1 MLLSAAVK
9 RLTALSKG
17 VDSVAA
23 DISNVADVKK
33 AIQAT
38 VDRFGGIDVLVNNA
52 GIQTFGDPVTTTEE
66 VWDKTMNV
74 NLKGHWLMS
83 KYSIPE
89 MLKRGKGSI
98 VNVSSVQ
105 GLASQKNVV
114 AYSTS
119 KHAMIGLTRS
129 MAVDMASRNV
139 RVNCVC
145 PGTVNTPMIQS
156 IIELDTDPD
165 KLKKILDKMHPL
177 GRIAQP
183 SEIGEVIAFLASDR
197 ASFMTGSIVVVDGG
211 LSCLSPVHR
220 NKKGDQLNLSP
231 TELGVVTGFLLV
243 LLAAV
248 MNGAYAIP
256 MRFMSRW
263 KWENIWLSVDGV
275 EPVGDSRRDD
285 VGCRASSDRCF
296 PTNIVS
302 IFLRM
307 GLMGL
312 LWGAG
317 VLLLGMSFPLV
328 GVAVGAAVG
337 LGCAAA
343 MGTLLPILYTGS
355 SMLRHRQVYWL
366 RWVFSWC

>member
-1 MLLSAAVK
+1 VEWSGEAASAAVK
-9 RLTALSKG
+9 SLTALSKG
-17 VDSVAA
+17 VDSVTA
-23 DISNVADVKK
+23 DISSVADVEK
-33 AIQAT
+33 AVQAT

-83 KYSIPE
+83 KYAIPE

-145 PGTVNTPMIQS
+145 PGTVNTPMIHG
-156 IIELDTDPD
+156 IIELDANPD
-165 KLKKILDKMHPL
+165 KLKRILDKMHPL

-211 LSCLSPVHR
+211 LIVPLAGSP
-220 NKKGDQLNLSP
+220 
-231 TELGVVTGFLLV
+231 E
-243 LLAAV
+243 
-248 MNGAYAIP
+248 
-256 MRFMSRW
+256 
-263 KWENIWLSVDGV
+263 
-275 EPVGDSRRDD
+275 
-285 VGCRASSDRCF
+285 
-296 PTNIVS
+296 
-302 IFLRM
+302 
-307 GLMGL
+307 
-312 LWGAG
+312 
-317 VLLLGMSFPLV
+317 
-328 GVAVGAAVG
+328 
-337 LGCAAA
+337 
-343 MGTLLPILYTGS
+343 
-355 SMLRHRQVYWL
+355 
-366 RWVFSWC
+366 

>member
-1 MLLSAAVK
+1 MDLSNKVAIVTGGAKGIGLASAECMLRLGAEVMIVDWSGDAASAAVK
-9 RLTALSKG
+9 NLIALSKG
-17 VDSVAA
+17 VDFIVA
-23 DISNVADVKK
+23 DISRAADAEK

-66 VWDKTMNV
+66 VWDRTMNV

-83 KYSIPE
+83 KNAIPE

-156 IIELDTDPD
+156 TIELDTDPE
-165 KLKKILDKMHPL
+165 KLRRILDNMHPL

-183 SEIGEVIAFLASDR
+183 SEIGEMIAFLAGDR

-211 LSCLSPVHR
+211 LSVPLAGSP
-220 NKKGDQLNLSP
+220 
-231 TELGVVTGFLLV
+231 E
-243 LLAAV
+243 
-248 MNGAYAIP
+248 
-256 MRFMSRW
+256 
-263 KWENIWLSVDGV
+263 
-275 EPVGDSRRDD
+275 
-285 VGCRASSDRCF
+285 
-296 PTNIVS
+296 
-302 IFLRM
+302 
-307 GLMGL
+307 
-312 LWGAG
+312 
-317 VLLLGMSFPLV
+317 
-328 GVAVGAAVG
+328 
-337 LGCAAA
+337 
-343 MGTLLPILYTGS
+343 
-355 SMLRHRQVYWL
+355 
-366 RWVFSWC
+366 

>member
-1 MLLSAAVK
+1 MDLSNKIAIVTGGAKGIGLASAECMLRQGAEVMIVDWNGDAASAAVK
-9 RLTALSKG
+9 SLTALSKG
-17 VDSVAA
+17 VDSVTA
-23 DISNVADVKK
+23 DISSVADVEK
-33 AIQAT
+33 AIQTT

-52 GIQTFGDPVTTTEE
+52 GIQTFGDPVTTTEA

-83 KYSIPE
+83 KYAIPE

-145 PGTVNTPMIQS
+145 PGTVDTPMIQG

-165 KLKKILDKMHPL
+165 KLKRILDKMHPL

-211 LSCLSPVHR
+211 LIVPLAGSP
-220 NKKGDQLNLSP
+220 
-231 TELGVVTGFLLV
+231 E
-243 LLAAV
+243 
-248 MNGAYAIP
+248 
-256 MRFMSRW
+256 
-263 KWENIWLSVDGV
+263 
-275 EPVGDSRRDD
+275 
-285 VGCRASSDRCF
+285 
-296 PTNIVS
+296 
-302 IFLRM
+302 
-307 GLMGL
+307 
-312 LWGAG
+312 
-317 VLLLGMSFPLV
+317 
-328 GVAVGAAVG
+328 
-337 LGCAAA
+337 
-343 MGTLLPILYTGS
+343 
-355 SMLRHRQVYWL
+355 
-366 RWVFSWC
+366 

>member
-1 MLLSAAVK
+1 MDLSNKVAIVTGGAKGIGLASAECMLRQGAQVMIVDWGRDAAYAAVES
-9 RLTALSKG
+9 LTTLSKSI
-17 VDSVAA
+17 DSVVA
-23 DISNVADVKK
+23 DISKAADVEK
-33 AIQAT
+33 AIKAT
-38 VDRFGGIDVLVNNA
+38 VDRFGGVDVLVNNA

-83 KYSIPE
+83 KYAIPE

-156 IIELDTDPD
+156 IIELDSDPD
-165 KLKKILDKMHPL
+165 KLKKVLDKMHPL

-183 SEIGEVIAFLASDR
+183 SEIGEVIAFLASER

-211 LSCLSPVHR
+211 LIIPLAGSP
-220 NKKGDQLNLSP
+220 
-231 TELGVVTGFLLV
+231 E
-243 LLAAV
+243 
-248 MNGAYAIP
+248 
-256 MRFMSRW
+256 
-263 KWENIWLSVDGV
+263 
-275 EPVGDSRRDD
+275 
-285 VGCRASSDRCF
+285 
-296 PTNIVS
+296 
-302 IFLRM
+302 
-307 GLMGL
+307 
-312 LWGAG
+312 
-317 VLLLGMSFPLV
+317 
-328 GVAVGAAVG
+328 
-337 LGCAAA
+337 
-343 MGTLLPILYTGS
+343 
-355 SMLRHRQVYWL
+355 
-366 RWVFSWC
+366 

>member
-1 MLLSAAVK
+1 MDLSNKVAIVTGGAKGIGLASAECMLRQGAEVMIVDWSREAAFAAVK
-9 RLTALSKG
+9 SLTAVSKG

-23 DISNVADVKK
+23 DISSVADVEK

-38 VDRFGGIDVLVNNA
+38 VARFGGIDVLVNNA

-83 KYSIPE
+83 KYAIPE

-145 PGTVNTPMIQS
+145 PGTVNTPMIQG

-165 KLKKILDKMHPL
+165 KLKRILDKMHPL

-211 LSCLSPVHR
+211 LIVPLAGSP
-220 NKKGDQLNLSP
+220 
-231 TELGVVTGFLLV
+231 E
-243 LLAAV
+243 
-248 MNGAYAIP
+248 
-256 MRFMSRW
+256 
-263 KWENIWLSVDGV
+263 
-275 EPVGDSRRDD
+275 
-285 VGCRASSDRCF
+285 
-296 PTNIVS
+296 
-302 IFLRM
+302 
-307 GLMGL
+307 
-312 LWGAG
+312 
-317 VLLLGMSFPLV
+317 
-328 GVAVGAAVG
+328 
-337 LGCAAA
+337 
-343 MGTLLPILYTGS
+343 
-355 SMLRHRQVYWL
+355 
-366 RWVFSWC
+366 

>member
-1 MLLSAAVK
+1 MDLGNKVAIVTGGAKGIGLASAECMLRHGAEVMIVDWSEEAASDGK
-9 RLTALSKG
+9 KSLAALSKG
-17 VDSVAA
+17 VDSVIA
-23 DISNVADVKK
+23 DISKAADAER
-33 AIQAT
+33 AIRAA

-66 VWDKTMNV
+66 VWDRTMNV

-83 KYSIPE
+83 KYAIPE

-156 IIELDTDPD
+156 IIELDADPE
-165 KLKKILDKMHPL
+165 KLKKILDNMHPL

-211 LSCLSPVHR
+211 LIVPLAGSP
-220 NKKGDQLNLSP
+220 
-231 TELGVVTGFLLV
+231 E
-243 LLAAV
+243 
-248 MNGAYAIP
+248 
-256 MRFMSRW
+256 
-263 KWENIWLSVDGV
+263 
-275 EPVGDSRRDD
+275 
-285 VGCRASSDRCF
+285 
-296 PTNIVS
+296 
-302 IFLRM
+302 
-307 GLMGL
+307 
-312 LWGAG
+312 
-317 VLLLGMSFPLV
+317 
-328 GVAVGAAVG
+328 
-337 LGCAAA
+337 
-343 MGTLLPILYTGS
+343 
-355 SMLRHRQVYWL
+355 
-366 RWVFSWC
+366 

>member
-1 MLLSAAVK
+1 MDLSNKVAIVTGGAKGIGLASAECMLRQGAEVMIVDWSGDAASTAVK
-9 RLTALSKG
+9 SLTALSKG
-17 VDSVAA
+17 VDSLVA
-23 DISNVADVKK
+23 DISNAADVEK

-38 VDRFGGIDVLVNNA
+38 VDRFGGIDFLVNNA

-83 KYSIPE
+83 KYAIPE

-119 KHAMIGLTRS
+119 KHAMVGLTRS

-145 PGTVNTPMIQS
+145 PGTVNTPMIQG
-156 IIELDTDPD
+156 IIELDADPD

-211 LSCLSPVHR
+211 LIVPLAGSP
-220 NKKGDQLNLSP
+220 
-231 TELGVVTGFLLV
+231 E
-243 LLAAV
+243 
-248 MNGAYAIP
+248 
-256 MRFMSRW
+256 
-263 KWENIWLSVDGV
+263 
-275 EPVGDSRRDD
+275 
-285 VGCRASSDRCF
+285 
-296 PTNIVS
+296 
-302 IFLRM
+302 
-307 GLMGL
+307 
-312 LWGAG
+312 
-317 VLLLGMSFPLV
+317 
-328 GVAVGAAVG
+328 
-337 LGCAAA
+337 
-343 MGTLLPILYTGS
+343 
-355 SMLRHRQVYWL
+355 
-366 RWVFSWC
+366 

>member
-1 MLLSAAVK
+1 MDLSNKIAIVTGGAKGIGLATAECMLRHGAEVMIVDWSADAASTAA
-9 RLTALSKG
+9 RSLTALSKG
-17 VDSVAA
+17 VASTVA
-23 DISNVADVKK
+23 DISNAADVER

-38 VDRFGGIDVLVNNA
+38 VDRFGGIDILVNNA

-83 KYSIPE
+83 KYAIPE
-89 MLKRGKGSI
+89 MLKRDKGSI

-156 IIELDTDPD
+156 IIELDSDPG
-165 KLKKILDKMHPL
+165 KLKRILDNMHPL

-211 LSCLSPVHR
+211 LIVPLAGSP
-220 NKKGDQLNLSP
+220 
-231 TELGVVTGFLLV
+231 E
-243 LLAAV
+243 
-248 MNGAYAIP
+248 
-256 MRFMSRW
+256 
-263 KWENIWLSVDGV
+263 
-275 EPVGDSRRDD
+275 
-285 VGCRASSDRCF
+285 
-296 PTNIVS
+296 
-302 IFLRM
+302 
-307 GLMGL
+307 
-312 LWGAG
+312 
-317 VLLLGMSFPLV
+317 
-328 GVAVGAAVG
+328 
-337 LGCAAA
+337 
-343 MGTLLPILYTGS
+343 
-355 SMLRHRQVYWL
+355 
-366 RWVFSWC
+366 